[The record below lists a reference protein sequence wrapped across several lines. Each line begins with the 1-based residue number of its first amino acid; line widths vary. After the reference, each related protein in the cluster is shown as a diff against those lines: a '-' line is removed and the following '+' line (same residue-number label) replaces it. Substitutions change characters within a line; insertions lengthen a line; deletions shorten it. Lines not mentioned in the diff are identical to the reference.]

1 MSYGSRPRVSREAHR
16 REVPRTLL
24 CGLTGCNV
32 PRLRPVGLLI
42 LRVVLADYTDCA
54 DASDHGCP
62 RRAFDAMMEINRL
75 DIAAIEA
82 ARRG

>member
-1 MSYGSRPRVSREAHR
+1 M
-16 REVPRTLL
+16 
-24 CGLTGCNV
+24 